1 MIEMASI
8 MIGVAGVAQQ
18 LKTAN
23 ASSGVSAPSG
33 TRLRNYAP
41 GASGNNSA
49 VLIGEREPFTNPFDY
64 TGAFNDTVSST
75 PAHAPNISVETL
87 ANNYFEQALFA
98 TIEFGGYCHVTDAT
112 GCTFAWDVSINS
124 SSLSNGNSASIV
136 GTASTAQNSLSIGAG
151 VGDGVGEKL
160 RITYAG
166 SKAGVIYPA
175 NGDSVEV
182 TVGCTVTNSAG
193 SDSDSVIY
201 QINFV
206 A

>member
-23 ASSGVSAPSG
+23 ATPSAPNDA
-33 TRLRNYAP
+33 RLQNYAP
-41 GASGNNSA
+41 GGSGNNSA
-49 VLIGEREPFTNPFDY
+49 VLIGEREAFSNPFDY

-75 PAHAPNISVETL
+75 PAHAPNISVETMN
-87 ANNYFEQALFA
+87 AYDSQAIIA
-98 TIEFGGYCHVTDAT
+98 TIEFGGYCNTAAT
-112 GCTFAWDVSINS
+112 GCTFAWDVTLNS
-124 SSLSNGNSASIV
+124 SSLSNGNSAAII
-136 GTASTAQNSLSIGAG
+136 GTASTAQNSLAMGAG

-160 RITYAG
+160 QITFGG
-166 SKAGVIYPA
+166 SKSGVFYPA
-175 NGDSVEV
+175 NGDSIVV
-182 TVGCTVTNSAG
+182 TVSCTITNSAG

-201 QINFV
+201 EINFV

>member
-1 MIEMASI
+1 MASI

-23 ASSGVSAPSG
+23 ASGGGSAPTG

-49 VLIGEREPFTNPFDY
+49 VLIGERETFTNPFDY

-75 PAHAPNISVETL
+75 PAHAPIISLETL
-87 ANNYFEQALFA
+87 SANYFEQALVA

-112 GCTFAWDVSINS
+112 GCSFAWDVSINS
-124 SSLSNGNSASIV
+124 QSLSNGNSASIT
-136 GTASTAQNSLSIGAG
+136 GTASTSQNSLAMGAG

-160 RITYAG
+160 LITFGG
-166 SKAGVIYPA
+166 SKSGVLYPA

-182 TVGCTVTNSAG
+182 TIGCTVTNSAG

-206 A
+206 D

>member
-1 MIEMASI
+1 MASI

-23 ASSGVSAPSG
+23 ASGGSAPTG
-33 TRLRNYAP
+33 VRIQNYAP
-41 GASGNNSA
+41 GGSGNNSA

-75 PAHAPNISVETL
+75 PAHAPNISVATL
-87 ANNYFEQALFA
+87 ASNYFEQALTA
-98 TIEFGGYCHVTDAT
+98 TIEFGGYCNVTDAT

-124 SSLSNGNSASIV
+124 SSLSNGNSAAIT
-136 GTASTAQNSLSIGAG
+136 GTASTSQNSLAMGAG

-160 RITYAG
+160 AITFGG
-166 SKAGVIYPA
+166 SKSGVLYPA
-175 NGDSVEV
+175 NGDSVQV
-182 TVGCTVTNSAG
+182 TISCTVTNSGG
-193 SDSDSVIY
+193 STSDSVIY

>member
-1 MIEMASI
+1 MASI

-23 ASSGVSAPSG
+23 ASGGGSAPTG

-49 VLIGEREPFTNPFDY
+49 VLIGERETFTNPFDY

-75 PAHAPNISVETL
+75 PAHAPNISLETL
-87 ANNYFEQALFA
+87 AANYFEQALAA

-112 GCTFAWDVSINS
+112 GCSFAWDVSINS
-124 SSLSNGNSASIV
+124 QSLSNGNSASIT
-136 GTASTAQNSLSIGAG
+136 GTASTSQNSLAMGAG

-160 RITYAG
+160 LITFGG
-166 SKAGVIYPA
+166 SKSGVLYPV

-182 TVGCTVTNSAG
+182 TVACNVTNSGG

-206 A
+206 D

>member
-1 MIEMASI
+1 MASI

-23 ASSGVSAPSG
+23 ATPSAPTG

-41 GASGNNSA
+41 GSSGNNSA
-49 VLIGEREPFTNPFDY
+49 VLIGERETFTNPFDY

-75 PAHAPNISVETL
+75 PAHAPNISLETL
-87 ANNYFEQALFA
+87 AANYFEQALAA

-112 GCTFAWDVSINS
+112 GCSFAWDVSINS
-124 SSLSNGNSASIV
+124 QSLSNGNSASIT
-136 GTASTAQNSLSIGAG
+136 GTASTSQNSLAMGAG

-160 RITYAG
+160 LITFGG
-166 SKAGVIYPA
+166 SKSGVLYPA

-182 TVGCTVTNSAG
+182 TIGCTVTNSAG

-206 A
+206 D